1 MAIEILALSVTIVI
15 FVTLAILYVIF
26 DTIHRVK
33 GQFNK
38 GWKVLFAAMLMF
50 FLTKFI
56 ELLDVLNYLGGKLFA
71 EILKIIFVL
80 VILFSVLI
88 INNKVKEVYDGH
100 KKRK

>member
-1 MAIEILALSVTIVI
+1 MAIEILALFVTIVI

-26 DTIHRVK
+26 DIIHRVK

-50 FLTKFI
+50 LLVELI
-56 ELLDVLNYLGGKLFA
+56 ELLDILNYLEGELFT
-71 EILKIIFVL
+71 EILEIIFVL
-80 VILFSVLI
+80 IILFSVLI
-88 INNKVKEVYDGH
+88 INNKVREVHDGK